1 MRVLNTP
8 DDDVKRQAAL
18 LINNLALNNENQ
30 SVLKVCRI
38 IILS

>member
-18 LINNLALNNENQ
+18 LVNNLALNNENQ
-30 SVLKVCRI
+30 PALKVCRI